1 MGCCCRCFGR
11 NKKRTMNKDHHPVLD
26 GRIYITSSSVTMNKS
41 LEQESDMPVPK
52 DSDHSK
58 TESNAMTFSYREL
71 ATATRNFRQEF
82 LIGEGGFGAVY
93 KGELERSGQIVAV
106 KKLNHSGL
114 QGDKEFLVEV
124 LMLSLLRHQ
133 NLVNLIGYCAEG
145 EQRLLV
151 YEFMPLG
158 SLEDH
163 LHDLKPGMQPL
174 DWNTRMKIAAG
185 AAKGLDFLHN
195 GADPPVIYRDLKSS
209 NILLDQRFHPKLSD
223 FGLAK
228 FGPANDRSHV
238 STRVMGTRGY
248 CAPEYAGTGKL
259 TMKSDIYSFGVVL
272 LELITGRR
280 PLDIA
285 RGNGKHSL
293 VDWAGPMMKDRK
305 SLVSLADP
313 LLRGQFP
320 ECSLCRAMEM
330 ALMCIRED
338 AHSRPSMKDVVHAM
352 NFLTSRQ
359 YDLDADHDDGRDGS
373 PVERQGQEN
382 EKSNNPKD
390 YLEETMLLGKKN
402 KDRQL
407 AVAEAK
413 MWGETWRDKSR
424 QGVLSDNDHLNR

>member
-11 NKKRTMNKDHHPVLD
+11 NKKPTMNKDHHPVLD
-26 GRIYITSSSVTMNKS
+26 VRISNTSSSVTMNKS
-41 LEQESDMPVPK
+41 LEQESDIPVPK
-52 DSDHSK
+52 YSDHSK
-58 TESNAMTFSYREL
+58 TESNAMIFSYREL
-71 ATATRNFRQEF
+71 ATATKNFRQKF

-93 KGELERSGQIVAV
+93 KGVLERSGQIVAV

-174 DWNTRMKIAAG
+174 DWNTRMK
-185 AAKGLDFLHN
+185 
-195 GADPPVIYRDLKSS
+195 DLKSS
-209 NILLDQRFHPKLSD
+209 NILLDQGFHPKLSD

-248 CAPEYAGTGKL
+248 CALEYAGTGKL

-293 VDWAGPMMKDRK
+293 VDWAGPIMKDRK

-359 YDLDADHDDGRDGS
+359 YDPDADHDDGRDGS
-373 PVERQGQEN
+373 PAERQGQEN
-382 EKSNNPKD
+382 ERLNNPKD
-390 YLEETMLLGKKN
+390 YLEETMLLDKKN

-413 MWGETWRDKSR
+413 LWGETWRDKRR
-424 QGVLSDNDHLNR
+424 QGVLSDNDHSNR